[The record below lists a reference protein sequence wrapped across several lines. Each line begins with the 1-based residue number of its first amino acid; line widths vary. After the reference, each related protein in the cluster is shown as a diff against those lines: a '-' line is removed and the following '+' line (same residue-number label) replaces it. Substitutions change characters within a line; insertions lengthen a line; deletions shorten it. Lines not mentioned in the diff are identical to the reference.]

1 MHILASIA
9 RLTMGMA
16 FLHCSLLWLAASC
29 VRVFNMQAA
38 AIAQQTLVLVCWLT
52 ERYLVEGPSAD
63 PEFQT
68 STFRFSQMPNTAA
81 YDISVS
87 IVKFFDPGT

>member
-1 MHILASIA
+1 
-9 RLTMGMA
+9 
-16 FLHCSLLWLAASC
+16 
-29 VRVFNMQAA
+29 MQAA

-52 ERYLVEGPSAD
+52 ERYLVEGLSAD

-68 STFRFSQMPNTAA
+68 SHFRFCQMPNTAA
-81 YDISVS
+81 HDMFVS